1 MRPAIAEH
9 DDTPRTAVER
19 LRARRIVW
27 LGLSRRRQLLVE
39 AGRVPAP
46 ARRPAT
52 GMDDMADALGVND
65 EIAIPMDEIVLTAV
79 RSGGAGGQ
87 NVNKVATAIHLQF
100 DIRGSRALPERVRDR
115 LLALDDRRI
124 SPAGVVTIKAQE
136 HRTQMRNREAAL
148 ERLREL
154 VSSVLAERKPRV
166 ATRPSRKSVQK
177 RLDEK
182 RRRGDTKRSRGRVDD
197 A

>member
-1 MRPAIAEH
+1 
-9 DDTPRTAVER
+9 
-19 LRARRIVW
+19 
-27 LGLSRRRQLLVE
+27 
-39 AGRVPAP
+39 
-46 ARRPAT
+46 
-52 GMDDMADALGVND
+52 MADALGVND

-100 DIRGSRALPERVRDR
+100 DIRGSRALPDRVRDR

-124 SPAGVVTIKAQE
+124 SPTGVVTIKAQE

-154 VSSVLAERKPRV
+154 VSSVLAEKKPRV
-166 ATRPSRKSVQK
+166 ATRPSRKAVQK

>member
-1 MRPAIAEH
+1 MAGVLEIA
-9 DDTPRTAVER
+9 
-19 LRARRIVW
+19 
-27 LGLSRRRQLLVE
+27 G
-39 AGRVPAP
+39 G
-46 ARRPAT
+46 
-52 GMDDMADALGVND
+52 
-65 EIAIPMDEIVLTAV
+65 IAIPMDEIVLTAV

-100 DIRGSRALPERVRDR
+100 DIRASTALPDAVRER

-136 HRTQMRNREAAL
+136 HRTQKRNREAAV

-154 VSSVLAERKPRV
+154 VASALVEKKPRIP
-166 ATRPSRKSVQK
+166 TRPGRKSVQK

-182 RRRGDTKRSRGRVDD
+182 RRRSGLKRSRGRVDD
-197 A
+197 D

>member
-1 MRPAIAEH
+1 M
-9 DDTPRTAVER
+9 
-19 LRARRIVW
+19 
-27 LGLSRRRQLLVE
+27 G
-39 AGRVPAP
+39 
-46 ARRPAT
+46 
-52 GMDDMADALGVND
+52 DMADALDVSD

-100 DIRGSRALPERVRDR
+100 DIRGSRALPDRVRDR

-124 SPAGVVTIKAQE
+124 SPTGVVTIKAQE

-154 VSSVLAERKPRV
+154 VSSVLAEKKPRV
-166 ATRPSRKSVQK
+166 ATRPSRKAVQK

>member
-1 MRPAIAEH
+1 
-9 DDTPRTAVER
+9 
-19 LRARRIVW
+19 
-27 LGLSRRRQLLVE
+27 
-39 AGRVPAP
+39 
-46 ARRPAT
+46 
-52 GMDDMADALGVND
+52 MADALGVND

-154 VSSVLAERKPRV
+154 VSSVLAEKKPRV
-166 ATRPSRKSVQK
+166 ATRPSRKAVQK

>member
-1 MRPAIAEH
+1 
-9 DDTPRTAVER
+9 
-19 LRARRIVW
+19 
-27 LGLSRRRQLLVE
+27 
-39 AGRVPAP
+39 
-46 ARRPAT
+46 
-52 GMDDMADALGVND
+52 MADILDIAG

-79 RSGGAGGQ
+79 RSSGAGGQ

-100 DIRGSRALPERVRDR
+100 DIVSSKALPGRVRER

-124 SPAGVVTIKAQE
+124 SPAGVITIKAQE
-136 HRTQMRNREAAL
+136 HRTQARNREAAL

-154 VSSVLAERKPRV
+154 VSSVLVEKKPRV
-166 ATRPSRKSVQK
+166 ATRPGRKAVRK

-182 RRRGDTKRSRGRVDD
+182 RRRGDLKRSRGRVDD

>member
-1 MRPAIAEH
+1 
-9 DDTPRTAVER
+9 
-19 LRARRIVW
+19 
-27 LGLSRRRQLLVE
+27 
-39 AGRVPAP
+39 
-46 ARRPAT
+46 
-52 GMDDMADALGVND
+52 MDDMADALGVND

-154 VSSVLAERKPRV
+154 VSSVLTERKPRV

>member
-1 MRPAIAEH
+1 
-9 DDTPRTAVER
+9 
-19 LRARRIVW
+19 
-27 LGLSRRRQLLVE
+27 
-39 AGRVPAP
+39 
-46 ARRPAT
+46 
-52 GMDDMADALGVND
+52 MDDMADALDVSD

-100 DIRGSRALPERVRDR
+100 DIHGSVSLPDSVRDR

-124 SPAGVVTIKAQE
+124 SATGVVTIKAQE

-148 ERLREL
+148 ERLRDL
-154 VSSVLAERKPRV
+154 VRSVLVEKKPRV
-166 ATRPSRKSVQK
+166 ETRPSRKSVQK
-177 RLDEK
+177 RIDEK
-182 RRRGDTKRSRGRVDD
+182 RRRGDIKRSRGRVDD

>member
-1 MRPAIAEH
+1 
-9 DDTPRTAVER
+9 
-19 LRARRIVW
+19 
-27 LGLSRRRQLLVE
+27 
-39 AGRVPAP
+39 
-46 ARRPAT
+46 
-52 GMDDMADALGVND
+52 MADVLDIAG

-100 DIRGSRALPERVRDR
+100 DIRASTVLSDIVRER

-124 SPAGVVTIKAQE
+124 SPTGVVTIKAQE
-136 HRTQMRNREAAL
+136 HRTQKRNREAAL

-154 VSSVLAERKPRV
+154 VESALVEKKPRI
-166 ATRPSRKSVQK
+166 ATRPGRKAVQK

-182 RRRGDTKRSRGRVDD
+182 RWRGHLKRSRGRIDD

>member
-1 MRPAIAEH
+1 MAGVLEIA
-9 DDTPRTAVER
+9 
-19 LRARRIVW
+19 
-27 LGLSRRRQLLVE
+27 G
-39 AGRVPAP
+39 G
-46 ARRPAT
+46 
-52 GMDDMADALGVND
+52 
-65 EIAIPMDEIVLTAV
+65 IAIPMDEIVLTAV

-100 DIRGSRALPERVRDR
+100 DIRASTALSDAVRER

-136 HRTQMRNREAAL
+136 YRTQKRNRETAL
-148 ERLREL
+148 ERLRQL
-154 VSSVLAERKPRV
+154 VESALVENKPRI
-166 ATRPSRKSVQK
+166 ASRPGRKSIQK

-182 RRRGDTKRSRGRVDD
+182 RRRGDLKRSRGRVDD

>member
-1 MRPAIAEH
+1 
-9 DDTPRTAVER
+9 
-19 LRARRIVW
+19 
-27 LGLSRRRQLLVE
+27 
-39 AGRVPAP
+39 
-46 ARRPAT
+46 
-52 GMDDMADALGVND
+52 MADSLDVSD

-100 DIRGSRALPERVRDR
+100 DIRGSSALPDHVRDR

-124 SPAGVVTIKAQE
+124 SAAGVVTIKAQE
-136 HRTQMRNREAAL
+136 YRTQMRNREAAL

-154 VSSVLAERKPRV
+154 VSSVLVERKPRV
-166 ATRPSRKSVQK
+166 KTRPSRKSVKK
-177 RLDEK
+177 RIDEK
-182 RRRGDTKRSRGRVDD
+182 RRRGDIKRSRSRIDD

>member
-1 MRPAIAEH
+1 
-9 DDTPRTAVER
+9 
-19 LRARRIVW
+19 
-27 LGLSRRRQLLVE
+27 
-39 AGRVPAP
+39 
-46 ARRPAT
+46 
-52 GMDDMADALGVND
+52 MADALGVND

-154 VSSVLAERKPRV
+154 VSSVLTERKPRV

>member
-1 MRPAIAEH
+1 
-9 DDTPRTAVER
+9 
-19 LRARRIVW
+19 
-27 LGLSRRRQLLVE
+27 
-39 AGRVPAP
+39 
-46 ARRPAT
+46 
-52 GMDDMADALGVND
+52 MADTLDIDGEFEV
-65 EIAIPMDEIVLTAV
+65 PMDEIVLTAV

-136 HRTQMRNREAAL
+136 HRTQLRNREAAL

-154 VSSVLAERKPRV
+154 VSSVLTERKPRV

-182 RRRGDTKRSRGRVDD
+182 RRRGDTKRSRGRIDD

>member
-1 MRPAIAEH
+1 
-9 DDTPRTAVER
+9 
-19 LRARRIVW
+19 
-27 LGLSRRRQLLVE
+27 
-39 AGRVPAP
+39 
-46 ARRPAT
+46 
-52 GMDDMADALGVND
+52 MADALDIAG
-65 EIAIPMDEIVLTAV
+65 EIAIPMDEILLTAV

-100 DIRGSRALPERVRDR
+100 DIHASSALPGAVRER

-124 SPAGVVTIKAQE
+124 SPAGIITIKAQE
-136 HRTQMRNREAAL
+136 HRTQKRNREAAL

-154 VSSVLAERKPRV
+154 VVSVLTEKKPRV
-166 ATRPSRKSVQK
+166 ATRPGRKSVQK

-182 RRRGDTKRSRGRVDD
+182 RRRGDLKRSRGRIDD

>member
-1 MRPAIAEH
+1 
-9 DDTPRTAVER
+9 
-19 LRARRIVW
+19 
-27 LGLSRRRQLLVE
+27 
-39 AGRVPAP
+39 
-46 ARRPAT
+46 
-52 GMDDMADALGVND
+52 MADILDIAG

-79 RSGGAGGQ
+79 RASGAGGQ

-100 DIRGSRALPERVRDR
+100 DIGSSKALPGRVRER

-124 SPAGVVTIKAQE
+124 SPAGVITIKAQE
-136 HRTQMRNREAAL
+136 HRTQARNREAAL

-154 VSSVLAERKPRV
+154 VSSVLVEKKPRV
-166 ATRPSRKSVQK
+166 ATRPGRKAVRK

-182 RRRGDTKRSRGRVDD
+182 RRRGDLKRSRGRVDD

>member
-1 MRPAIAEH
+1 
-9 DDTPRTAVER
+9 
-19 LRARRIVW
+19 
-27 LGLSRRRQLLVE
+27 
-39 AGRVPAP
+39 
-46 ARRPAT
+46 
-52 GMDDMADALGVND
+52 MADALDIAG
-65 EIAIPMDEIVLTAV
+65 EIAIPMDEILLTAV

-100 DIRGSRALPERVRDR
+100 DIHASSALPGPVRER

-124 SPAGVVTIKAQE
+124 SPAGIITIKAQE
-136 HRTQMRNREAAL
+136 HRTQKRNREAAL

-154 VSSVLAERKPRV
+154 VISVLTEKKPRV
-166 ATRPSRKSVQK
+166 ATRPGRRSVQK

-182 RRRGDTKRSRGRVDD
+182 RRRGDLKRSRGRIDD